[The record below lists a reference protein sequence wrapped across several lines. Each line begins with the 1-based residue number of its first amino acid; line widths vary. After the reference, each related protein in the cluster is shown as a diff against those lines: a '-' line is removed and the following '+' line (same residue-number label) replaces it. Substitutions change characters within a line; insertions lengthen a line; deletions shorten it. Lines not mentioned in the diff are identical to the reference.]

1 MTANNHI
8 KILISAI
15 SLCFILKTNAQPDSI
30 SMKITNYRDSLNF
43 IYFPDYNFKKIW
55 LRAKIYNPTNDTL
68 KVYPVRDGDAGFIYF
83 KKNSLGNFE
92 IQPPECKQEM
102 EIWLEK
108 LKTTIMHGDTARAEC
123 AFASDYPSEKRYGY
137 YPKKSTKLKDMEY
150 KSYEFNVTPKQ
161 IYRYWFYLEFYGYK
175 IPGKY
180 KQTIILKLKPNGYLS
195 TDFYFNIKSNKHDSL
210 ILSKHLE
217 ADERVL
223 LELEPLQS
231 FIYCENNI
239 RKNYNLL
246 QDKNNNIAHYL
257 LYKQYK
263 YEIKEYFEYKGISM
277 QTKYFLEPPKG
288 KISEMIKF
296 ITKDEETIK
305 FFKDRLQYSPY
316 LYHEEIFDI
325 LTGYAH
331 YNDEHV
337 YNLETTAKILNRI
350 YNIYAKDTK
359 YLLDYMKFKIE
370 ESTSLIKGKN
380 KREDLFS
387 IEQAESIF
395 KDK

>member
-15 SLCFILKTNAQPDSI
+15 SICFILKTNAQSDSA
-30 SMKITNYRDSLNF
+30 SMKITNYKDSLTF
-43 IYFPDYNFKKIW
+43 ISHPSFIW
-55 LRAKIYNPTNDTL
+55 LQLIGRIYNPTKDTI
-68 KVYPVRDGDAGFIYF
+68 KVYPLFDYAGAVFY
-83 KKNSLGNFE
+83 KKNTLGKFE
-92 IQPPECKQEM
+92 IQPQECKQEM

-108 LKTTIMHGDTARAEC
+108 LKTTFMHGDTARAKCTFYPNFRHFEIR
-123 AFASDYPSEKRYGY
+123 SDHGY
-137 YPKKSTKLKDMEY
+137 QPWLIKEH
-150 KSYEFNVTPKQ
+150 KSYNYNLMPRDTIVQYQTLN
-161 IYRYWFYLEFYGYK
+161 YFYQFCEGSYK
-175 IPGKY
+175 
-180 KQTIILKLKPNGYLS
+180 TTFILKLKPNGYLS
-195 TDFYFNIKSNKHDSL
+195 TDFYFNINSNKHDSL

-246 QDKNNNIAHYL
+246 QDKNSNIAHYL

-277 QTKYFLEPPKG
+277 QTKYFLEPPKD

-325 LTGYAH
+325 LTGYAY
-331 YNDEHV
+331 YNYDSSQS
-337 YNLETTAKILNRI
+337 LDAPAKILNRI
-350 YNIYAKDTK
+350 YKIYAKDTK
-359 YLLDYMKFKIE
+359 YLYDYMKFNIDR
-370 ESTSLIKGKN
+370 STSLKN
-380 KREDLFS
+380 EKNTRKDLFS
-387 IEQAESIF
+387 IKQAESIF